1 MEHPAQRVSA
11 LMERYASG
19 DDAVFDQLY
28 DLTASRL
35 YGFCLRLT
43 GDPPAAD
50 DLFQETYLRVHRA
63 RSTYLPGSD
72 VLHWAFAIARSAY
85 RDRLRYWRR
94 RPEHLGSL
102 DDAAQQ
108 AAQQPDEGNTPDAEL
123 TADHLAQVVT
133 VELQKMSETNRSAYV
148 LLREEGVS
156 LKEAAAILG
165 ASPDAVKQRA
175 HRAYQQLRAA
185 LRRAQ
190 GTEGSP

>member
-1 MEHPAQRVSA
+1 MEHPAQRTAA

-28 DLTASRL
+28 DLTAPRL

-43 GDPPAAD
+43 GDPSAAD

-63 RSTYLPGSD
+63 RSTYLPGAD
-72 VLHWAFAIARSAY
+72 VLHWAFAIARCAY

-94 RPEHLGSL
+94 RPEHLGAI
-102 DDAAQQ
+102 DDAAEQ
-108 AAQQPDEGNTPDAEL
+108 AALRPDEGNTPDEEL
-123 TADHLAQVVT
+123 TADHVARVVT
-133 VELQKMSETNRSAYV
+133 VELQKMSETNRAAYV

-185 LRRAQ
+185 LERAHE
-190 GTEGSP
+190 TEEAP